1 MRHRPPGR
9 TSPFVSRSFFSAVTR
24 GGNFI
29 DPANPCAGV
38 R

>member
-9 TSPFVSRSFFSAVTR
+9 TSPFVSSFFLGAVTC